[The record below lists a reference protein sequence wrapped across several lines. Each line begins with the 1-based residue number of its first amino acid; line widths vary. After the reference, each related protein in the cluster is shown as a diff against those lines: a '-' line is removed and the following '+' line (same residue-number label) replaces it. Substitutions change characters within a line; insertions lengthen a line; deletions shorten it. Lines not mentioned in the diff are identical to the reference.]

1 MIQTDFLSII
11 FCSIILLYACYSDIK
26 TRTVSNKLWL
36 LSIAV
41 SMPLIIYNIFL
52 FDMSYLIALVISIS
66 LTTILAYLFFRL
78 GSFGGA
84 DAKSLICIA
93 ILIPTNHINS
103 VFNPFPF
110 AITTLIN
117 ASIISLITLLL
128 MFFYNLWNLEFNEFI
143 KNLKMVFIGYKI
155 HINTLT
161 IKKHVWLLHSYNE
174 DITNKKVI
182 PKGVELNNKI
192 IEQLKEY
199 AIQSKLDKV
208 WVTPKLPYML
218 FITSGFF
225 ISLFYGN
232 LVIYIIN
239 YIFIS

>member
-1 MIQTDFLSII
+1 MIQINII
-11 FCSIILLYACYSDIK
+11 FCSVVLLYACYSDIK
-26 TRTVSNKLWL
+26 TRTVPNKLWL
-36 LSIAV
+36 LTICMSI
-41 SMPLIIYNIFL
+41 PLIIYNLFIFG
-52 FDMSYLIALVISIS
+52 MPYLIDFMISIS
-66 LTTILAYLFFRL
+66 LTSILVYLFFRL

-93 ILIPTNHINS
+93 ILIPTNPIHY
-103 VFNPFPF
+103 VFNIFPF

-128 MFFYNLWNLEFNEFI
+128 MFFYNLWNLEFNEFRN
-143 KNLKMVFIGYKI
+143 NLKLVFMGYKT

-174 DITNKKVI
+174 DITNKKVV

-225 ISLFYGN
+225 ISLYYGN
-232 LVIYIIN
+232 LVIHIIN
-239 YIFIS
+239 YIFII